1 MNTGMI
7 LTTFKRDT
15 DAIKYFDRLID
26 IDPDYDYAEGYRFFA
41 KLHTCNWDR
50 YDEHRSRL
58 IEAVYQGKRLVNPL
72 AFFAMTDDVQAQLR
86 CAQMFTEH
94 RYPASGHPLWKG
106 ERYRHHKIRIGYL
119 SPDLREHPVGHLMS
133 GVIEH
138 HDKTRFELFAFS
150 LGINDNSHLRKRFKL
165 AFDHF
170 IDCKEKPSH
179 EIAQLIRAAEI
190 DVLVDLAGY
199 TSGSRAEVLAMRP
212 APVQINYLG
221 YPGTMGA
228 PYIDYIIADDIVIPK
243 EEERFYQEKVLRL
256 PHCYLPIDDSL
267 QIAEQ
272 PPTREACGLPEKAL
286 VFCSFNHDY
295 KINPP
300 MWKLWM
306 DLLREHRGS
315 VLWLMK
321 LNDDAMAN
329 LRNEASAHDIDPN
342 RLVFATRV
350 PRVEDHLAR
359 YRHAKVFLDTAPYNA
374 YSTATDVSRAGVP
387 FVTLKQ
393 RSFASRV
400 AASVLHTLSLDEGRV
415 VTSYEGYWK
424 AVHLALDQQI
434 SEIGEHA
441 QYPSTVEHAVALELL
456 YAEAVRLSAN

>member
-1 MNTGMI
+1 
-7 LTTFKRDT
+7 
-15 DAIKYFDRLID
+15 
-26 IDPDYDYAEGYRFFA
+26 
-41 KLHTCNWDR
+41 
-50 YDEHRSRL
+50 
-58 IEAVYQGKRLVNPL
+58 
-72 AFFAMTDDVQAQLR
+72 
-86 CAQMFTEH
+86 
-94 RYPASGHPLWKG
+94 
-106 ERYRHHKIRIGYL
+106 
-119 SPDLREHPVGHLMS
+119 
-133 GVIEH
+133 
-138 HDKTRFELFAFS
+138 
-150 LGINDNSHLRKRFKL
+150 
-165 AFDHF
+165 
-170 IDCKEKPSH
+170 
-179 EIAQLIRAAEI
+179 
-190 DVLVDLAGY
+190 
-199 TSGSRAEVLAMRP
+199 
-212 APVQINYLG
+212 
-221 YPGTMGA
+221 
-228 PYIDYIIADDIVIPK
+228 
-243 EEERFYQEKVLRL
+243 
-256 PHCYLPIDDSL
+256 
-267 QIAEQ
+267 
-272 PPTREACGLPEKAL
+272 
-286 VFCSFNHDY
+286 
-295 KINPP
+295 
-300 MWKLWM
+300 M

-374 YSTATDVSRAGVP
+374 HSTATDVSRAGVP
-387 FVTLKQ
+387 IVTLKQ